1 MNNRPPI
8 LAPITMVLLAVSIVG
23 CLAAFFAT
31 GGNEHPYDS
40 TDNPPARSGASI
52 LVDEL
57 TGCHYL
63 RTPAGG
69 LAPRLGA
76 DGKPLCGAE
85 VPHEPRRHFSGRM
98 GCVLGGHVRVH
109 RWQAARLV

>member
-31 GGNEHPYDS
+31 GGNERPYDS
-40 TDNPPARSGASI
+40 TDKPPARSGASI

-85 VPHEPRRHFSGRM
+85 VPR
-98 GCVLGGHVRVH
+98 
-109 RWQAARLV
+109 